1 MRVVYAVIALLLIP
15 SLSWAGNMT
24 FQFRNPNFG
33 GNPNNGSFLLNS
45 AQAQNSYKDP
55 SADDDFG
62 IETPSALDNFTQ
74 AIQAQVLGGLLT
86 NINTGKPGR
95 MVTSDFI
102 VDIAN
107 ADGQMQIKCH
117 RPENGENLH
126 HSGRWL
132 AKQFHRLLDIVE
144 IRTIIMQRFLIL
156 VAVCLLSGCLT
167 APPKQAAK
175 PTLMPRAQSYRD
187 LTQLPLP
194 TGKIYVSVYNIQ
206 DETGQFKPYPASNF
220 STAVPQ
226 SATAML
232 VTALKDSRWFIPLE
246 RQGLQNLLNE
256 RKIIRAAQDN
266 GTVAMNNRI
275 PLHSLTAANV
285 MVEGSIIGY
294 ESNVKSG
301 GVGARYFGI
310 GGDTQYQLDQIA
322 VNLRVVNVSTG
333 EILSSVTTSKTI
345 LSYEVQAGVFRFIDY
360 QRLLE
365 GEIGYTSNEPVMLCL
380 MSAIETGVIFLIND
394 GIDRGLWDL
403 QNKNEVK
410 NDVLVKYREM
420 SSPPES

>member
-1 MRVVYAVIALLLIP
+1 
-15 SLSWAGNMT
+15 
-24 FQFRNPNFG
+24 
-33 GNPNNGSFLLNS
+33 
-45 AQAQNSYKDP
+45 
-55 SADDDFG
+55 
-62 IETPSALDNFTQ
+62 
-74 AIQAQVLGGLLT
+74 
-86 NINTGKPGR
+86 
-95 MVTSDFI
+95 
-102 VDIAN
+102 
-107 ADGQMQIKCH
+107 
-117 RPENGENLH
+117 
-126 HSGRWL
+126 
-132 AKQFHRLLDIVE
+132 
-144 IRTIIMQRFLIL
+144 MQRFLII

-167 APPKQAAK
+167 APPKEAAK

-187 LTQLPLP
+187 LTHLPTP
-194 TGKIYVSVYNIQ
+194 TGKIFVSVYNIQ

-256 RKIIRAAQDN
+256 RKIIRAAQEN
-266 GTVAMNNRI
+266 GTVGVNNRM
-275 PLHSLTAANV
+275 PLQSLTAANI

-301 GVGARYFGI
+301 GAGARYFGI
-310 GGDTQYQLDQIA
+310 GADTQYQLDQIA

-333 EILSSVTTSKTI
+333 EILSSVNTSKTI

-380 MSAIETGVIFLIND
+380 MSAIETGVIYLVND
-394 GIDRGLWDL
+394 GISRNLWQL
-403 QNKNEVK
+403 KNASDI
-410 NDVLVKYREM
+410 NSPVLEKYK
-420 SSPPES
+420 SIIVPDIS

>member
-1 MRVVYAVIALLLIP
+1 
-15 SLSWAGNMT
+15 
-24 FQFRNPNFG
+24 
-33 GNPNNGSFLLNS
+33 
-45 AQAQNSYKDP
+45 
-55 SADDDFG
+55 
-62 IETPSALDNFTQ
+62 
-74 AIQAQVLGGLLT
+74 
-86 NINTGKPGR
+86 
-95 MVTSDFI
+95 
-102 VDIAN
+102 
-107 ADGQMQIKCH
+107 
-117 RPENGENLH
+117 
-126 HSGRWL
+126 
-132 AKQFHRLLDIVE
+132 
-144 IRTIIMQRFLIL
+144 MQRLFLL
-156 VAVCLLSGCLT
+156 VAVMLLSGCLT
-167 APPKQAAK
+167 APPKEAAR
-175 PTLMPRAQSYRD
+175 PTLMPRAQSYKD
-187 LTQLPLP
+187 LTHLPAP
-194 TGKIYVSVYNIQ
+194 TGKIFVSVYNIQ

-256 RKIIRAAQDN
+256 RKIIRAAQE
-266 GTVAMNNRI
+266 
-275 PLHSLTAANV
+275 TAANI

-310 GGDTQYQLDQIA
+310 GADTQYQLDQIA

-333 EILSSVTTSKTI
+333 EILSSVNTSKTI

-365 GEIGYTSNEPVMLCL
+365 GEVGYTSNEPVMLCL

-403 QNKNEVK
+403 QNKAERQ
-410 NDVLVKYREM
+410 NDILVKYRHM
-420 SSPPES
+420 SVPPES